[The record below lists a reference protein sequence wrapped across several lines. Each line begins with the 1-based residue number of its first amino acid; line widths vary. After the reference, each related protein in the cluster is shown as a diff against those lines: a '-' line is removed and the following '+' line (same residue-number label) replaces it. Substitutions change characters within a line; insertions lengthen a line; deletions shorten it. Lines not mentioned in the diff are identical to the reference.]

1 VGRRSRRGKG
11 EPKALAFRAFAAI
24 APGLEEAL
32 ADELVELG
40 CQVEVD
46 AGGVY
51 FKADLQRLYLVH
63 CWSRLAGRITV
74 ELGHFRSTNPSH
86 LADCLRRLDVSPFI
100 WPHQPIDVRVTTRGS
115 KLRHRESVSKKARI
129 SLQDAARGP
138 RVVKSRGRLSEARV
152 QLRILKDKVSVSVD
166 ASGELL
172 HRRGWRKAT
181 AKAPIRENLGAS
193 VLRVAGWV
201 PGETLVDPMCGSG
214 TFGIEAAQ
222 ICRGIAPGTER
233 SFAFEQWPVHDMKL
247 WKNVVAS
254 ARQGVPGEHRPTQ
267 ILMADRDP
275 GAVKA
280 SNSNARRAGV
290 IGAVEIQHSPF
301 ASLSPPAGRGLLV
314 VNPPYGE
321 RIDVRMGQL
330 YNQLGRV
337 LTERWAGWRV
347 GLLVPDLRYLG
358 GLGFPVTEKA
368 RFSNGGISISLVT
381 GRVP

>member
-1 VGRRSRRGKG
+1 MGRRSRQGKG
-11 EPKALAFRAFAAI
+11 EPKSLEFRVFGAI

-40 CQVEVD
+40 CEVEVD
-46 AGGVY
+46 VGGVY

-63 CWSRLAGRITV
+63 CWSRLAGRFTV

-86 LADCLRRLDVSPFI
+86 LGDCLRRLNVSPFI
-100 WPHQPIDVRVTTRGS
+100 WPNQPIDARVVTRGS
-115 KLRHRESVSKKARI
+115 RLRHRESVSKKARV

-138 RVVKSRGRLSEARV
+138 RVVKSRGRLTEARV
-152 QLRILKDKVSVSVD
+152 QLRIVNDKVSVSVD

-181 AKAPIRENLGAS
+181 AKAPIRENLGAA
-193 VLRVAGWV
+193 VLRVAGWA

-222 ICRGIAPGTER
+222 IDRGFASGGER
-233 SFAFEQWPVHDMKL
+233 SFAFEQWPVHNAKL
-247 WKNVVAS
+247 WKGIVAD
-254 ARQGVPGEHRPTQ
+254 ARQRTDGEHRPTR

-275 GAVKA
+275 GAVTA
-280 SNSNARRAGV
+280 SSSNARRAGV
-290 IGAVEIQHSPF
+290 LGSVEIQQSSF
-301 ASLSPPAGRGLLV
+301 ASLNPPDGRGLLIA
-314 VNPPYGE
+314 NPPYGE
-321 RIDVRMGQL
+321 RIDVRVGQL

-337 LTERWAGWRV
+337 LTERWGGWRV
-347 GLLVPDLRYLG
+347 GLLVPDMRYLG
-358 GLGFPVTEKA
+358 GLGFPVSEKA